1 MMNAF
6 ERLPKSWRVALI
18 VLYGTLVAAF
28 VAFVVY
34 RRQALVE
41 GVIDLNGF
49 GAVARN
55 LAHGEGFS
63 LGHGPTVRRA
73 PVYPFFGA
81 ALLQLFGTT
90 NATTPAE
97 LFRPLLIA
105 NCVIM
110 GLTCLVVWRL
120 ASELFGSGVGLLAAI
135 ICPLVPQSLR
145 YAGMT
150 EVETMMGLWSA
161 LLALTG
167 FRLVQQPSI
176 GRGAA
181 FGVTVAVATLTKAI
195 ALLYPLVFL
204 PLAFWHWR
212 RARVLDR
219 RAVVA
224 SAVAVVCFG
233 LLLVPWSLR
242 NMAVTNGQF
251 KGVSSNGPGEFLRGY
266 VNAQPKY
273 FLLRQDFGGGGP
285 GEKWD
290 PEANDFEEKLLRPHG
305 IPFYRAGKYFNG
317 GTTWT
322 PPMPKGVSSAM
333 LEVEKDRVESAE
345 MKRRLLQEPGAF
357 VYKFG
362 VQLASFW
369 YIVETRKKSMIVGSI
384 ALIMLALAALGV
396 RRAARSGTLV
406 WPVLVVVLYF
416 NLIYAAFLAFAR
428 YSMPLF
434 PTLTVLSA
442 GGLSWLFERV
452 YSRRSTR

>member
-1 MMNAF
+1 MTNVF
-6 ERLPKSWRVALI
+6 ERLPKSWRIALI
-18 VLYGTLVAAF
+18 MLYGTLVAAF

-34 RRQALVE
+34 RRQSLVE

-55 LAHGEGFS
+55 LANGEGFS

-90 NATTPAE
+90 NASVQAE

-110 GLTCLVVWRL
+110 GVTCLVVWRL

-135 ICPLVPQSLR
+135 MCPLIPQSLR
-145 YAGMT
+145 YVGMT

-167 FRLVQQPSI
+167 FRLVQRPSI
-176 GRGAA
+176 GRGAV

-224 SAVAVVCFG
+224 SVVAVMCFG
-233 LLLVPWSLR
+233 LLLLPWSLR

-266 VNAQPKY
+266 INAQPKY

-305 IPFYRAGKYFNG
+305 IPFYRAGKYFSG

-322 PPMPKGVSSAM
+322 PPMPEGVSSAM

-345 MKRRLLQEPGAF
+345 MKRRLLREPGGF

-369 YIVETRKKSMIVGSI
+369 YIVETPKKSMIVGSI

-406 WPVLVVVLYF
+406 WPIVVVVLYF

-428 YSMPLF
+428 YSMPLY
-434 PTLTVLSA
+434 PTLTILSA

-452 YSRRSTR
+452 YSRRSAR